1 MKIKITEELIRRL
14 PKTDL
19 HVHLD
24 GSLRLESLLEMAQ
37 EQEVSLPAEDIEG
50 LREIIVCDE
59 NTQSLEEYLRGFHIV
74 NLVLQTKEGLFR
86 AAYELAEDAAKENTR
101 YMEVR
106 YAPVLHSLKG
116 LSDDEIVESVLEGL
130 AEAEK
135 NFGIKTGLIICG
147 IRNMESEISLKMAEL
162 AVRYKNRGVVAFDLA
177 GGEFQNPAI
186 VHKEAYDLAK
196 AHNLFVTTHA
206 GEAEGAESIK
216 QALHDCGAHRI
227 GHGTRL
233 FEDNDLLNYVN
244 DLRIPLE
251 VCLISNLHTKAVESL
266 ATHPFKGYLDKG
278 LRVSLNTDN
287 RVISETTLTKEY
299 LTAAECFE
307 LDFAQIERIILNGF
321 KSAFLPYNEKRELIQ
336 AATDEIKA
344 IKQEFIQ
351 R

>member
-1 MKIKITEELIRRL
+1 MKIKIIEELIRRL

-24 GSLRLESLLEMAQ
+24 GSLRLESLLEMTK
-37 EQEVSLPAEDIEG
+37 EQQVSLPAEDVQS
-50 LREIIVCDE
+50 LKDIIVCDE
-59 NTQSLEEYLRGFHIV
+59 NTQSLDEYLRGFHIV
-74 NLVLQTKEGLFR
+74 NLVLQSKEGLFR
-86 AAYELAEDAAKENTR
+86 AAYELAEDAAEENTR

-116 LSDDEIVESVLEGL
+116 LSDDEIVTSVLDGL
-130 AEAEK
+130 AQAEK
-135 NFGIKTGLIICG
+135 DFGIKTGLIICG
-147 IRNMESEISLKMAEL
+147 IRNMESAISLRMAEL

-177 GGEFQNPAI
+177 GGEYQNPAK
-186 VHKEAYDLAK
+186 VHKDAYDLAK
-196 AHNLFVTTHA
+196 AHNLFITTHA

-233 FEDNDLLNYVN
+233 FEDPDLLNYVN

-266 ATHPFKGYLDKG
+266 FSHPFKSYLDKG
-278 LRVSLNTDN
+278 LRVTLNTDN
-287 RVISETTLTKEY
+287 RVISNTSLTKEY
-299 LTAAECFE
+299 LIAAECFE

-321 KSAFLPYNEKRELIQ
+321 KSAFLPYQEKRDLIL
-336 AATDEIKA
+336 AAKKEIDEIK
-344 IKQEFIQ
+344 QEYA
-351 R
+351 RR

>member
-233 FEDNDLLNYVN
+233 FEDPDLLNYVN

-251 VCLISNLHTKAVESL
+251 VCLISNLHTKAVDSL
-266 ATHPFKGYLDKG
+266 AAHPFKGYLDKG

-287 RVISETTLTKEY
+287 RVISDTTLTKEY
-299 LTAAECFE
+299 LIAAECFE